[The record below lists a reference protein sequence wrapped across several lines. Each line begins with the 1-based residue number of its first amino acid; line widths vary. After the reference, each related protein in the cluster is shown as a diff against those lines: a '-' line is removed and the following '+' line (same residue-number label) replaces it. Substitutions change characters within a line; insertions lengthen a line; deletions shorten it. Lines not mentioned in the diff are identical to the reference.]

1 MSPSPAPVQ
10 LHPLAAHGQS
20 AYTEA
25 HCQSRSAALRPGQ
38 LVLLKAGLFGMR
50 LGDTFVE
57 FTCPEV
63 SVDLREADG
72 CYLTEIPV
80 EHNETLFVNMVS
92 RVLQAGGTLGG
103 H

>member
-1 MSPSPAPVQ
+1 
-10 LHPLAAHGQS
+10 
-20 AYTEA
+20 
-25 HCQSRSAALRPGQ
+25 
-38 LVLLKAGLFGMR
+38 MR

-57 FTCPEV
+57 FTGPEV